1 MRDLNAVEWLVV
13 VGAALLGAAQC
24 YDIVA
29 VKAPQVA
36 KWVWGKVRPSEESSA
51 KPAE

>member
-1 MRDLNAVEWLVV
+1 MRNLNTVEWLVV
-13 VGAALLGAAQC
+13 AGAALLGAA
-24 YDIVA
+24 A
-29 VKAPQVA
+29 VKAPQAA